1 MQAFSFIVYFAK
13 NFANLRSF
21 KLLVM
26 IHRSNYTRKIW
37 KKNNQGANQANW
49 RGTIQDSD
57 SAAISAPGHRRLTGD
72 NWYHLP
78 CKYRVSSLA
87 EPVGGKRARARRI
100 AERNRRWDNYVL
112 VLEKG
117 EAPVNST
124 LRGPRKKPPAA
135 TSSCVKIRRRAHCVR
150 ILALNWSKSRS
161 RI

>member
-1 MQAFSFIVYFAK
+1 
-13 NFANLRSF
+13 
-21 KLLVM
+21 M
-26 IHRSNYTRKIW
+26 IHRSNYTREARK
-37 KKNNQGANQANW
+37 KKNNQGANRANW
-49 RGTIQDSD
+49 RGTIQDLD

-87 EPVGGKRARARRI
+87 EPVGGKRSRARRI

-135 TSSCVKIRRRAHCVR
+135 TSSSVKIRRRAHCMR
-150 ILALNWSKSRS
+150 ILAWMWSRSRS
-161 RI
+161 RIQRNRSKLLNVS